1 MKKADMSMCKKRYEC
16 GNLHGFKVRCR
27 YGPTVNGI
35 GCLRT
40 YGVDRLMRS
49 PSPSDL
55 CWVIGFTPQ
64 GSWIAPVVRAAVR
77 TEWPLARKAAVATL
91 GDESLAPELMER
103 AIQQTVE
110 YLEEISPISTEET
123 RVILGRFYQN
133 AVSRKRYD
141 DRKLDY
147 VGTATEVEV
156 LAPSAGRLVSPIE
169 AKADLAKILRDTSP
183 ELRSAMLMRYGVRSR
198 WDEIAQETSKSKE
211 AIRKSCQREMKRIRK
226 RLGVRDRTE

>member
-1 MKKADMSMCKKRYEC
+1 MCKIRYEC
-16 GNLHGFKVRCR
+16 GNLRCFKLRCR
-27 YGPTVNGI
+27 YGPTVIEI
-35 GCLRT
+35 GCLTTR
-40 YGVDRLMRS
+40 GVDGLMRS

-77 TEWPLARKAAVATL
+77 TEWPSARKAAVATL

-110 YLEEISPISTEET
+110 YLEELSPITIEET

-141 DRKLDY
+141 DKKLDY
-147 VGTATEVEV
+147 VGTATEVEL
-156 LAPSAGRLVSPIE
+156 LAPRPGRLGFPVE
-169 AKADLAKILRDTSP
+169 AKADLAKILRDTPP
-183 ELRSAMLMRYGVRSR
+183 ELRSAMLMRYGGRSR
-198 WDEIAQETSKSKE
+198 WDEIAQGMSKSKE
-211 AIRKSCQREMKRIRK
+211 AVRKSCQREMKRIRE
-226 RLGVRDRTE
+226 RLGVRHRAE